1 VVKGPSQ
8 GRLSGTAPKL
18 RYSPNANF
26 SGSDSFTFK
35 VSDKT
40 ADSAATVSITVKAVN
55 DRPTA
60 KDDSASTQED
70 RPIVRIDVLTND
82 TDVDGDR
89 LKISAVTQGTNGSV
103 SINTDNTLS
112 YSPKANFYG
121 TDAFTYTIS
130 DGKGGTD
137 AAAVR
142 IKVKAVNDA
151 PTFTSRPVTTA
162 TVGTLYAYDV
172 NATDPDVV
180 DTLTYSLIIEP
191 TGMTIDVATGLIQWT
206 PTSAQAGANDV
217 AAKVADSASVPAS
230 STQPFTIT
238 AGPASTSGISHRQTP
253 STAESSNPK
262 KGKKVLSVA
271 CKSGVV
277 LASDDNRGETE
288 SGLYTSYDF
297 SDVSI
302 PEGAAIA
309 SVIVYVEH
317 FEQEQFS
324 EGKLQWAAGTGWPNK
339 PIVWASINAPVYQGE
354 PNEAT
359 DLWDLTSLV
368 DTPEKVNSFQLLVKN
383 NDDVAKR
390 KTLVNYIYA
399 VVEWN

>member
-1 VVKGPSQ
+1 
-8 GRLSGTAPKL
+8 
-18 RYSPNANF
+18 
-26 SGSDSFTFK
+26 
-35 VSDKT
+35 
-40 ADSAATVSITVKAVN
+40 
-55 DRPTA
+55 
-60 KDDSASTQED
+60 
-70 RPIVRIDVLTND
+70 
-82 TDVDGDR
+82 
-89 LKISAVTQGTNGSV
+89 
-103 SINTDNTLS
+103 
-112 YSPKANFYG
+112 
-121 TDAFTYTIS
+121 
-130 DGKGGTD
+130 
-137 AAAVR
+137 
-142 IKVKAVNDA
+142 
-151 PTFTSRPVTTA
+151 
-162 TVGTLYAYDV
+162 
-172 NATDPDVV
+172 
-180 DTLTYSLIIEP
+180 
-191 TGMTIDVATGLIQWT
+191 MTIDAATGLIQWT

-217 AAKVADSASVPAS
+217 AARVADNGSVPAS

-238 AGPASTSGISHRQTP
+238 AGLASTSAIRHRQTP
-253 STAESSNPK
+253 SAAEGSNPK
-262 KGKKVLSVA
+262 KGKKILSAA
-271 CKSGVV
+271 CKSGIV

-309 SVIVYVEH
+309 SVVVYVEH

-339 PIVWASINAPVYQGE
+339 PIVWASINAPVYEGE